1 MFELDNEI
9 VLVTGASRGIGRS
22 IALALGSRGA
32 FVIGTATTQD
42 GAQNITATFHDRGI
56 RGKGEILEVTKP
68 ESIMVLVGEIEK
80 EFNPVSILVNNAGI
94 TRDNLL
100 IKMTNEEWSDV
111 LDTNLSSMFRV
122 SKACLRGMIRARKGR
137 IINLASVVATTGN
150 PGQTNYSAAKA
161 GVIGFTKSLAQEVAS
176 RGITVNAIAP
186 GFIDTEMTAGLQ
198 EARRNDLMSKI
209 PLGRL
214 GSVEDI
220 AATAVFLA
228 SGEAGYITGQV
239 IHSNG
244 GMYMST

>member
-1 MFELDNEI
+1 MFEIDNEI
-9 VLVTGASRGIGRS
+9 ALVTGASRGIGRS

-42 GAQNITATFHDRGI
+42 GAQNITATFRDRGI

-68 ESIMVLVGEIEK
+68 ESIMLLVGGIEK
-80 EFNPVSILVNNAGI
+80 ELNPVSILVNNAGI

-100 IKMTNEEWSDV
+100 IKMTNEEWNDV

-137 IINLASVVATTGN
+137 IVNLASVVATTGN

-198 EARRNDLMSKI
+198 GARRNDLISKI

-214 GSVEDI
+214 GSVEDV

>member
-1 MFELDNEI
+1 MFEIDNEI

-32 FVIGTATTQD
+32 LVIGTATTQD
-42 GAQNITATFHDRGI
+42 GAQNITATFRDRGI

-68 ESIMVLVGEIEK
+68 ESVMVLVGKIEK
-80 EFNPVSILVNNAGI
+80 EFSPVSILVNNAGI

-100 IKMTNEEWSDV
+100 IKMTNEEWNDV
-111 LDTNLSSMFRV
+111 LDTNLFSMFRV

-198 EARRNDLMSKI
+198 EARRNDLISKI

>member
-220 AATAVFLA
+220 AAIAVFLA

>member
-176 RGITVNAIAP
+176 RGITVNTIAP

>member
-32 FVIGTATTQD
+32 FVIGTATTQG

-198 EARRNDLMSKI
+198 EARRNDLISKI